1 MTRVLSPEEAR
12 QSTLRYSSPFVASPA
27 SYSTE
32 MFANDDSQG
41 IRRKRLLSLP
51 LLGQEDDLVEKVRR
65 SFHLGRYTSDHV
77 DDGILYEKP
86 WQNASSPS
94 DPRESEEGGKGKRRG
109 SIRALIRRAST
120 AVRTRR
126 NTNSWTSSFQE
137 VPESRPPTSSRWNK
151 LRQAASF
158 SRHSKSGFD
167 FENPADSCETLVAPI
182 PGFGNAPPV
191 IPRNSGG
198 AAARA
203 TAALQNEHLERTR
216 HFLDVEDPQGDRESG
231 VGISVTVSNQSQYQD
246 ESINR
251 VDFTTAL
258 PIELAIQILSHLDH
272 RGLSQAALVSRDW
285 LRISSTSHVWR
296 EAFCREKSLTYAMSG
311 PVIPG
316 TGFGLPTVLPD
327 KPWKEIY
334 RVKHE
339 LEANWRGGKAKP
351 VYLNGHLDSIYCV
364 QFDE

>member
-1 MTRVLSPEEAR
+1 MTRVLGPEDVR
-12 QSTLRYSSPFVASPA
+12 QSSTRYASPFVASPA

-32 MFANDDSQG
+32 MFMNDESQG
-41 IRRKRLLSLP
+41 MRRKRLLSLP

-65 SFHLGRYTSDHV
+65 SFHLGRYTLDHV
-77 DDGILYEKP
+77 DRNSHFDKE
-86 WQNASSPS
+86 WQNASRPS
-94 DPRESEEGGKGKRRG
+94 DTLEHEGDGKGKRRS

-126 NTNSWTSSFQE
+126 NTNSWTSSFAE
-137 VPESRPPTSSRWNK
+137 VPESRPATSSCWHR
-151 LRQAASF
+151 LRQVASF
-158 SRHSKSGFD
+158 SRHSKSGFE
-167 FENPADSCETLVAPI
+167 FENLVDSCDTLVAPI

-216 HFLDVEDPQGDRESG
+216 YFLDIEDSQGDRESG
-231 VGISVTVSNQSQYQD
+231 VGIAVTVSNQYQYQD

-251 VDFTTAL
+251 VDFITAL

-296 EAFCREKSLTYAMSG
+296 EAFCREKSVTYAMSR
-311 PVIPG
+311 PVFPG
-316 TGFGLPTVLPD
+316 TGFGLPTVQPD
-327 KPWKEIY
+327 KPWKDIY
-334 RVKHE
+334 RVRHE
-339 LEANWRGGKAKP
+339 LEANWRRGKAKP

>member
-1 MTRVLSPEEAR
+1 M
-12 QSTLRYSSPFVASPA
+12 
-27 SYSTE
+27 
-32 MFANDDSQG
+32 
-41 IRRKRLLSLP
+41 
-51 LLGQEDDLVEKVRR
+51 EKVRR
-65 SFHLGRYTSDHV
+65 SFHLGRFTSDEV
-77 DDGILYEKP
+77 DNINHSDKP
-86 WQNASSPS
+86 WQSPS
-94 DPRESEEGGKGKRRG
+94 STCDTPEFEGEGKGKRRG

-126 NTNSWTSSFQE
+126 NTNSWTSSFHD
-137 VPESRPPTSSRWNK
+137 VPGSRPPTSSRWNK

-158 SRHSKSGFD
+158 SRHSKSGFE
-167 FENPADSCETLVAPI
+167 FENPVDSCETLVAPI

-216 HFLDVEDPQGDRESG
+216 HFLDVEDSQGDRESG
-231 VGISVTVSNQSQYQD
+231 VGIAVTVSNQSQYQD

-251 VDFTTAL
+251 VDFITAL
-258 PIELAIQILSHLDH
+258 PTELAIQILSHLDH
-272 RGLSQAALVSRDW
+272 RGLSQAGLVSRDW

-316 TGFGLPTVLPD
+316 TGFGLPTVQPD
-327 KPWKEIY
+327 KPWKDIY
-334 RVKHE
+334 RVRHE
-339 LEANWRGGKAKP
+339 LEGNWRVGKARP

>member
-1 MTRVLSPEEAR
+1 MTRILGPEDTR
-12 QSTLRYSSPFVASPA
+12 LTTTLFESPFTSRP
-27 SYSTE
+27 SSHTTE
-32 MFANDDSQG
+32 IYNNSNSQG

-51 LLGQEDDLVEKVRR
+51 LLGQEDYLVEKVRR
-65 SFHLGRYTSDHV
+65 TFHLGGHHSECNDQTSLTDRPLQSITNSCH
-77 DDGILYEKP
+77 L
-86 WQNASSPS
+86 
-94 DPRESEEGGKGKRRG
+94 REFGGEEKGKRRG
-109 SIRALIRRAST
+109 SIRALIRRASS

-126 NTNSWTSSFQE
+126 NTHSWTTTFPD
-137 VPESRPPTSSRWNK
+137 VPESRPSTSSRWHR

-158 SRHSKSGFD
+158 RYSKAGLD
-167 FENPADSCETLVAPI
+167 FENPVDSCETLVAPI

-203 TAALQNEHLERTR
+203 TAAAQNEHLERTR
-216 HFLDVEDPQGDRESG
+216 HFLDIEDSQGDRESG
-231 VGISVTVSNQSQYQD
+231 VGIAVTVSNQSQYQD

-251 VDFTTAL
+251 LDFITAL
-258 PIELAIQILSHLDH
+258 PVELAIQILSHLDH
-272 RGLSQAALVSRDW
+272 RGLAQAALVSRDW
-285 LRISSTSHVWR
+285 LRISSSSHVWR
-296 EAFCREKSLTYAMSG
+296 EAFCREKSSTYTMSG

-316 TGFGLPTVLPD
+316 TGFGLPTVQPD
-327 KPWKEIY
+327 KPWKDIY
-334 RVKHE
+334 RVRHE

>member
-1 MTRVLSPEEAR
+1 MTRVLGPEDTR
-12 QSTLRYSSPFVASPA
+12 QSTARYASPFVASPS
-27 SYSTE
+27 SYSTGIF
-32 MFANDDSQG
+32 MNDESQG

-65 SFHLGRYTSDHV
+65 SFHLGRYPSDYV
-77 DDGILYEKP
+77 DHSSHSDRQ
-86 WQNASSPS
+86 WQNTSSPS
-94 DPRESEEGGKGKRRG
+94 DPREPEGEGKAKRRG

-126 NTNSWTSSFQE
+126 NTNSWTSSFPE
-137 VPESRPPTSSRWNK
+137 VPESRPLTSSRWNR

-158 SRHSKSGFD
+158 RHSKAGFE
-167 FENPADSCETLVAPI
+167 FENLVDSCETLVAPI

-216 HFLDVEDPQGDRESG
+216 HFLDVEDSQGDRESG
-231 VGISVTVSNQSQYQD
+231 VGIAVTVSNQSQYQD

-251 VDFTTAL
+251 VDFITAL
-258 PIELAIQILSHLDH
+258 PIELAIQVLSHLDH

-311 PVIPG
+311 PIIPG
-316 TGFGLPTVLPD
+316 TGFGLPTVQPD
-327 KPWKEIY
+327 KPWKDIY
-334 RVKHE
+334 RVRHE

>member
-1 MTRVLSPEEAR
+1 MTRVLGPEDAR
-12 QSTLRYSSPFVASPA
+12 HSTTRYANPFVASPA

-32 MFANDDSQG
+32 MFMNGEPQD

-65 SFHLGRYTSDHV
+65 SFHLGRYTSDHTSYF
-77 DDGILYEKP
+77 DKE
-86 WQNASSPS
+86 WQNASRPS
-94 DPRESEEGGKGKRRG
+94 DTRVPEGEGKGKRCG

-126 NTNSWTSSFQE
+126 NTNSWTSSFAE

-151 LRQAASF
+151 LRQVASF
-158 SRHSKSGFD
+158 SRHSKLGFE
-167 FENPADSCETLVAPI
+167 FENLVDSCETLVAPI

-216 HFLDVEDPQGDRESG
+216 HFLDVEDSQGDRESG
-231 VGISVTVSNQSQYQD
+231 VGIAVTVSNQSQYQD

-251 VDFTTAL
+251 VDFITTL

-296 EAFCREKSLTYAMSG
+296 EAFCREKSLTYAMSA

-316 TGFGLPTVLPD
+316 TGFGLPTVQPD
-327 KPWKEIY
+327 KPWKDIY
-334 RVKHE
+334 RVRHE

>member
-1 MTRVLSPEEAR
+1 
-12 QSTLRYSSPFVASPA
+12 
-27 SYSTE
+27 
-32 MFANDDSQG
+32 
-41 IRRKRLLSLP
+41 
-51 LLGQEDDLVEKVRR
+51 
-65 SFHLGRYTSDHV
+65 
-77 DDGILYEKP
+77 
-86 WQNASSPS
+86 
-94 DPRESEEGGKGKRRG
+94 
-109 SIRALIRRAST
+109 
-120 AVRTRR
+120 
-126 NTNSWTSSFQE
+126 
-137 VPESRPPTSSRWNK
+137 

-167 FENPADSCETLVAPI
+167 FENPVDSCDTLVAPI

-216 HFLDVEDPQGDRESG
+216 HFLDIEDSQGDRESG

-251 VDFTTAL
+251 IDFITAL

-285 LRISSTSHVWR
+285 LRMSNTSHVWR
-296 EAFCREKSLTYAMSG
+296 EAFCREKSSTYAMSG

-316 TGFGLPTVLPD
+316 TGLGLPTVQPE
-327 KPWKEIY
+327 KPWKDIY
-334 RVKHE
+334 RVRHE